1 MMLAV
6 SSIFEEGHVVS
17 RRMPSAVIAVGG
29 PLTIVAAV
37 CLAVFLTCEPSP
49 TPSTQAGPLVGAVAS
64 APHTAVARRCSEQRH
79 GHDSS
84 AEGAGPVIF
93 GEVPRTDGRNMR
105 FWTVSASRL
114 CVDHAWRRGR

>member
-64 APHTAVARRCSEQRH
+64 APHTAVARRCSEQRSEEH
-79 GHDSS
+79 TS
-84 AEGAGPVIF
+84 ELQ
-93 GEVPRTDGRNMR
+93 
-105 FWTVSASRL
+105 SR
-114 CVDHAWRRGR
+114 

>member
-49 TPSTQAGPLVGAVAS
+49 PPSTQAGPLVGAVAS
-64 APHTAVARRCSEQRH
+64 APHTAAERRCSEQRH

-105 FWTVSASRL
+105 FWAASASRL
-114 CVDHAWRRGR
+114 CVNRTWRRGR